1 VLTRLDPASDLA
13 KLIEQATPLKP
24 TARADLVMDSQA
36 LEAAHSTAASA
47 GDTAAPN
54 LEDEVDNH
62 YVAFVKDNNGQLWEL
77 DGMRK
82 GPIERGQLGPDEDVL
97 SDKAL
102 HLGVKAFLKR
112 EEEAGGGE
120 LRFSLL
126 VLGPAMD

>member
-1 VLTRLDPASDLA
+1 
-13 KLIEQATPLKP
+13 
-24 TARADLVMDSQA
+24 MDSQA

-62 YVAFVKDNNGQLWEL
+62 YVAFVKDKRGQLWEL
-77 DGMRK
+77 DGVRK
-82 GPIERGQLGPDEDVL
+82 GPIQRGQLGPDEDVL

-102 HLGVKAFLKR
+102 DLGVKAFLKR